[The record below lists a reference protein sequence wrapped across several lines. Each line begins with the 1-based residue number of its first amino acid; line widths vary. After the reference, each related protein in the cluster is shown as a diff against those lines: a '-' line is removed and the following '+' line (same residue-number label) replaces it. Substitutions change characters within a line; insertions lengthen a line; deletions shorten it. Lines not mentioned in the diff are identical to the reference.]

1 MAWILN
7 DKDRNCLLIF
17 RSKPV
22 YIFGWKGSERDD
34 HPCAIILRE
43 YYRQEICNMFGSEH
57 IESNKPFEVDY
68 SEIIKF
74 LGGIVR
80 KRNERIEDHD
90 EKFHEWISR
99 SYWPENQNKR
109 ISEM

>member
-1 MAWILN
+1 MAWIVK
-7 DKDRNCLLIF
+7 DKDRNCLLVF

-22 YIFGWKGSERDD
+22 YMVNDWKGSEPND

-43 YYRQEICNMFGSEH
+43 YYYEEICDMFTSEH

-80 KRNERIEDHD
+80 KRNQRIDDRE
-90 EKFHEWISR
+90 EKFYAWMSR
-99 SYWPENQNKR
+99 SYWPENKR
-109 ISEM
+109 HLY